1 MIDLPVKTE
10 PVMVIMGAGVAA
22 VNAVLAVIL
31 AFVPVEP
38 SQAAVLVA
46 VVNPLAALRDP
57 TKPGCLGTTPLAAL
71 GGATGRQAVGAGL
84 GAAAAL

>member
-1 MIDLPVKTE
+1 MIDLPVKSE

-46 VVNPLAALRDP
+46 VVNPLAAL
-57 TKPGCLGTTPLAAL
+57 LLAI
-71 GGATGRQAVGAGL
+71 ATRGRVSPVKESSHGM
-84 GAAAAL
+84 